1 MSRGPDIGTAL
12 TRAIERH
19 SRYARCPAEIVS
31 ATWQRWAS
39 ATFTGARHCVT
50 VAMLP
55 CPATEAWLTSLR
67 DAEFDVRGHL
77 VADVDVVAV
86 RRLAP
91 RVEAD
96 LEILT
101 VEER

>member
-1 MSRGPDIGTAL
+1 MSRGPDIGTVL

-19 SRYARCPAEIVS
+19 SRYARCPVDIIS
-31 ATWQRWAS
+31 ASWERWAS
-39 ATFTGARHCVT
+39 ATFAGARHRIT
-50 VAMLP
+50 VAMTP
-55 CPATEAWLTSLR
+55 CPATEAWLGGLP

-77 VADVDVVAV
+77 VADVDVIAV

-91 RVEAD
+91 RVEVD

>member
-12 TRAIERH
+12 NRAIERQT
-19 SRYARCPAEIVS
+19 RYARCPADIVN
-31 ATWQRWAS
+31 ADWERWAS
-39 ATFTGARHCVT
+39 ATFTGARHRIT

-55 CPATEAWLTSLR
+55 CPAAEAWLSTVR

-101 VEER
+101 VEAR

>member
-12 TRAIERH
+12 TRAIERG
-19 SRYARCPAEIVS
+19 SRHARCPAQIM
-31 ATWQRWAS
+31 AADWDRWAS
-39 ATFTGARHCVT
+39 ATFTGARHRIA

-55 CPATEAWLTSLR
+55 CPATEAWLTSLTE
-67 DAEFDVRGHL
+67 AEFDVAGHL

-86 RRLAP
+86 RRTAA

-96 LEILT
+96 LEVLT
-101 VEER
+101 VELR

>member
-12 TRAIERH
+12 SRAIELH
-19 SRYARCPAEIVS
+19 SRYARCPADIVS

-39 ATFTGARHCVT
+39 ATFTGARHRIT
-50 VAMLP
+50 VALLP
-55 CPATEAWLTSLR
+55 CPATETWLNSLR
-67 DAEFDVRGHL
+67 DAEFDLRGHL

-101 VEER
+101 VETR